1 MHRSRGVV
9 DLLAAPHEL
18 PRSAAELAMTSAA
31 ATLPTGAKVLFRN
44 IAAGA
49 VNIRDGVVAPPL
61 RVGRQAS
68 FANPSASAMLSL
80 HDAPLRQAPVG
91 IAAALTPASG
101 RWAIPSVGG

>member
-9 DLLAAPHEL
+9 DLLAAPDEL

-44 IAAGA
+44 IAAGP

-61 RVGRQAS
+61 RGRQAS
-68 FANPSASAMLSL
+68 QFCEPFGFRN
-80 HDAPLRQAPVG
+80 
-91 IAAALTPASG
+91 ALI
-101 RWAIPSVGG
+101 R